1 MSQENVEIVLAFVD
15 ASNARDREQLEAVR
29 APEFEKLTARERDGM
44 PVPSSTDRY
53 LDEIDEAWKAH
64 RVEVEQIVDLGDRI
78 VVLGHIEAEGRTSG
92 VQLSQPVAGIYAVV
106 DGRVARVDGFHIWD
120 EALEAAG
127 LSE

>member
-15 ASNARDREQLEAVR
+15 ASNARDRQRLEAVR
-29 APEFEKLTARERDGM
+29 APGFEKLTARERNGM

-53 LDEIDEAWKAH
+53 LDEIDEARKTH
-64 RVEVEQIVDLGDRI
+64 RFEVEQAVDLGDRI
-78 VVLGHIEAEGRTSG
+78 VLLGQIEAEGRTSG
-92 VQLSQPVAGIYAVV
+92 VKLSQPMAGIYAVV
-106 DGRVARVDGFHIWD
+106 HGRVARADGFHIWD